1 MYKNCYCSCG
11 LNAQQLEKIPKEKL
25 AAFLRQYS
33 NVLDEPDEII
43 DGFLNSLTD
52 DEVIKHFESFE
63 SSLYGFGPFASVCE
77 ILQEEMKIPLCY
89 DEEEKIIFMP
99 AMMPW
104 NMTENDLKI
113 RSENDLQMLFQ
124 PFLNELG
131 IPDEILSD
139 IYVEVTLKK

>member
-1 MYKNCYCSCG
+1 MYKIYCSYG
-11 LNAQQLEKIPKEKL
+11 LNAQQLEKIPKERL

-52 DEVIKHFESFE
+52 DEVIEHFESFE
-63 SSLYGFGPFASVCE
+63 STLYGFGPLASVCE
-77 ILQEEMKIPLCY
+77 ILQEEMKISLCY
-89 DEEEKIIFMP
+89 DEDEKIIFMP

-113 RSENDLQMLFQ
+113 RSLNDLQMLFQ

-131 IPDEILSD
+131 LPDEILGD
-139 IYVEVTLKK
+139 IYVKVALIK

>member
-1 MYKNCYCSCG
+1 MYKNCCYSYG
-11 LNAQQLEKIPKEKL
+11 LDAQQLEKIPKEKL

-33 NVLDEPDEII
+33 NILDEPDEII

-52 DEVIKHFESFE
+52 DEVIEHFESFE

-77 ILQEEMKIPLCY
+77 ILQDEMKISLCY
-89 DEEEKIIFMP
+89 DEDEKIIFMP

-104 NMTENDLKI
+104 NMKENDSKI
-113 RSENDLQMLFQ
+113 HSKNDLQMLFQ

-139 IYVEVTLKK
+139 MYVKVMLKK

>member
-1 MYKNCYCSCG
+1 MYKNYCSFG
-11 LNAQQLEKIPKEKL
+11 LNTQQLEKISKEKL
-25 AAFLRQYS
+25 ATFLRQYS
-33 NVLDEPDEII
+33 DVLDEPDEII

-52 DEVIKHFESFE
+52 DEVIEHFESFE

-77 ILQEEMKIPLCY
+77 ILQEEMKISLCY
-89 DEEEKIIFMP
+89 DGDEKIIFMP

-104 NMTENDLKI
+104 NMKENDLKI
-113 RSENDLQMLFQ
+113 RSVNDLQMLFQ

-139 IYVEVTLKK
+139 IYVKVTLIK

>member
-1 MYKNCYCSCG
+1 MYKNYCSFG
-11 LNAQQLEKIPKEKL
+11 LNAQQLGKIPKEKL

-52 DEVIKHFESFE
+52 DEVIEHFESFE

-77 ILQEEMKIPLCY
+77 ILQEEMKISLCY

-131 IPDEILSD
+131 ISDEILSD
-139 IYVEVTLKK
+139 IYVKVTLVK

>member
-1 MYKNCYCSCG
+1 MYKNYCSFG
-11 LNAQQLEKIPKEKL
+11 LNTQQLEKIPKERL

-52 DEVIKHFESFE
+52 DEVIEHFESFE

-77 ILQEEMKIPLCY
+77 ILQEEMEISLCY
-89 DEEEKIIFMP
+89 DKDEKIIFMP
-99 AMMPW
+99 AMLPW
-104 NMTENDLKI
+104 NMKENDLKI
-113 RSENDLQMLFQ
+113 RSKNDLQMLFQ

-139 IYVEVTLKK
+139 IYVKVALIK